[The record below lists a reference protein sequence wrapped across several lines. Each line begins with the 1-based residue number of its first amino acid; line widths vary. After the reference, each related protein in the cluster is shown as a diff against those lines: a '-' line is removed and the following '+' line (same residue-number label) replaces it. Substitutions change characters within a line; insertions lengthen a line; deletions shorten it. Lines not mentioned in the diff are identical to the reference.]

1 MPKPCS
7 SRARA
12 KKCVLSRNTG
22 QFIGTSALL
31 LKARGRDADFFRWM
45 ASYAYTAINASGLE
59 LDGQV
64 NAPDQNAARE
74 ALRQRGLVALSLS
87 EQAAAS
93 AGLGLAV
100 KKVKPK
106 SLQVFSR
113 QFATMIEAGLNVV
126 TALVILEEQTE
137 DKKLAKVVAEL
148 RADVEGGLLL
158 SEAMSRHPR
167 IFSRLFVSM
176 VEAGEAAGI
185 LDVVLDRVAFQ
196 IEKETRIKRRVK
208 GAMMYPLMVM
218 GFAFL
223 VLVGMLMFL
232 VPIFVDIFAQLGGDL
247 PMLTQIVVK
256 MSNILRGYFYIVFPL
271 IGLIIFGFF
280 RLKKTEKG
288 RRVWDA
294 FRMRIPFGIGAI
306 VVKVGM
312 ARFSRTLSTLVAAG
326 VDIIRSLE
334 ITGSTA
340 GNSLI
345 EDATAVV
352 RERVHQGVPIA
363 IPLEEEKIFP
373 PMVAQMVRVG
383 EETGELEKMLGKIAD
398 FYEDEVDS
406 SIATLTSIIE
416 PLMMIGVGLM
426 VGIIIISMYLP
437 MFKLLTLI
445 GGA

>member
-1 MPKPCS
+1 MPIPS
-7 SRARA
+7 
-12 KKCVLSRNTG
+12 LG
-22 QFIGTSALL
+22 
-31 LKARGRDADFFRWM
+31 M

-59 LDGQV
+59 LDGEV
-64 NAPDQNAARE
+64 NAPDASAARE
-74 ALRQRGLVALSLS
+74 ALRQRGLVALSLD
-87 EQAAAS
+87 EQASAS
-93 AGLGLAV
+93 QGLGLAV

-137 DKKLAKVVAEL
+137 DKKLAKVVTEL

-158 SEAMSRHPR
+158 SEAMVRHPR
-167 IFSRLFVSM
+167 VFSRLFVSM

-185 LDVVLDRVAFQ
+185 LDVVLDRVALQ
-196 IEKETRIKRRVK
+196 IEKETKIKRRVK

-218 GFAFL
+218 GFATL

-247 PMLTQIVVK
+247 PLLTQIVVNL
-256 MSNILRGYFYIVFPL
+256 SNVLRSYYFIVFPVMGAM
-271 IGLIIFGFF
+271 IYGFF
-280 RLKKTEKG
+280 RLKKTERG

-294 FRMRIPFGIGAI
+294 FRMRIPFGVGAI

-363 IPLEEEKIFP
+363 IPLEEEKVFP

-383 EETGELEKMLGKIAD
+383 EETGELEKMLAKIAD

-406 SIATLTSIIE
+406 SIATLTSVIE
-416 PLMMIGVGLM
+416 PLMMIGVGM
-426 VGIIIISMYLP
+426 VVGVIIISMYMP

-445 GGA
+445 Q

>member
-1 MPKPCS
+1 
-7 SRARA
+7 
-12 KKCVLSRNTG
+12 
-22 QFIGTSALL
+22 
-31 LKARGRDADFFRWM
+31 M

-64 NAPDQNAARE
+64 NAPDLGAARE
-74 ALRQRGLVALSLS
+74 ALRQRGLVALKLE
-87 EQAAAS
+87 EQAASSQNLAM
-93 AGLGLAV
+93 AV

-137 DKKLAKVVAEL
+137 DKKLARVIGEL

-158 SEAMSRHPR
+158 SEAMARHPR

-185 LDVVLDRVAFQ
+185 LDVVLDRVAYQ
-196 IEKETRIKRRVK
+196 IEKETKIKRRVK

-218 GFAFL
+218 GFATL

-232 VPIFVDIFAQLGGDL
+232 VPVFQGIFKDLGGDL
-247 PMLTQIVVK
+247 PMLTQVVVN
-256 MSNILRGYFYIVFPL
+256 MSDILRSYFYVIFPL
-271 IGLIIFGFF
+271 WGLIIFGFF
-280 RLKKTEKG
+280 RYKKTEAG
-288 RRVWDA
+288 RRLWDR
-294 FRMRIPFGIGAI
+294 FRMRIPFGVGKIVLKIGI
-306 VVKVGM
+306 

-334 ITGSTA
+334 ITGSTS

-363 IPLEEEKIFP
+363 VPLTENAVFP
-373 PMVAQMVRVG
+373 PMVSQMVRVG

-398 FYEDEVDS
+398 FYEDEVDT
-406 SIATLTSIIE
+406 SIATLTSVIE
-416 PLMMIGVGLM
+416 PLMMIGVGLV
-426 VGIIIISMYLP
+426 VGVIIISMYLP

-445 GGA
+445 Q